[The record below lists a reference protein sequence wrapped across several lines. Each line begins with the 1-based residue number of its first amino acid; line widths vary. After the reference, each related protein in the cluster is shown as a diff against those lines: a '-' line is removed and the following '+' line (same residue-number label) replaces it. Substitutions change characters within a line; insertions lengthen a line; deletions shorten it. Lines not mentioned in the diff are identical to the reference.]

1 MEDVQSGP
9 APVALPIDSVGIRGL
24 EVPLVVKDRAC
35 GVQHTVAVVDI
46 GVELP
51 AAFRGTHMSRF
62 VQALESRT
70 EEFDLAALKRLLEDV
85 KTRLQAR
92 RARISFRFPYF
103 VRKAAPATGSLG
115 TISYLCRLT
124 GDLGEGTPC
133 LLLEVA
139 VPVMT
144 VCPCS
149 KAISREGAHSQRA
162 TVRLELPASLTAPAP
177 AGAVAGYA
185 VLELDGKEL
194 DRTALILQEDAPMSL
209 ALLPALG

>member
-162 TVRLELPASLTAPAP
+162 TVRLAARLRGFCWIEDFVVIAEASASS
-177 AGAVAGYA
+177 AV
-185 VLELDGKEL
+185 
-194 DRTALILQEDAPMSL
+194 
-209 ALLPALG
+209 